1 MQGEKAPGRPAA
13 PQPPPQMRISEP
25 DFPVRP
31 SGRNSAW
38 PRSAPPRPPP
48 PAECTFKRAAQ
59 PLLPVRASQGMGLS
73 HSSPSPSFLHCF
85 RNNASFLTIPSV
97 LGTLPVPFTPI
108 HWFVLVPFALS
119 FLLSSLS
126 QHTHGVQEPV
136 YETRKHAVPLE
147 RGWSHRIVAS
157 FGASFIRK
165 TDFCR
170 IPPSPLM
177 PHNEA
182 VLLGSNNP
190 RYPHM
195 ALFVLQI

>member
-1 MQGEKAPGRPAA
+1 M
-13 PQPPPQMRISEP
+13 
-25 DFPVRP
+25 
-31 SGRNSAW
+31 
-38 PRSAPPRPPP
+38 
-48 PAECTFKRAAQ
+48 
-59 PLLPVRASQGMGLS
+59 ASQCSSPTPHAGPLPSVPLRGRHSLFFLS
-73 HSSPSPSFLHCF
+73 EHLRGWASATSSPSPSFLHCF
-85 RNNASFLTIPSV
+85 RNNASFLTIPSI

-119 FLLSSLS
+119 FLLSLLS

-136 YETRKHAVPLE
+136 YETREHAVPLE
-147 RGWSHRIVAS
+147 RGRSHRIVAS

-177 PHNEA
+177 PHNET
-182 VLLGSNNP
+182 VLLVSNNP

-195 ALFVLQI
+195 TLFVLQI